1 MSATLKTLG
10 IDHLSASDRLALLGE
25 LWDSLAAEPDR
36 VPVTDAQKADLR
48 RRLDAAATDPNGGS
62 SWEAVK
68 ARLLGGS

>member
-10 IDHLSASDRLALLGE
+10 IDQLTASERLALLGE

-48 RRLDAAATDPNGGS
+48 RRLDAAAADPNGGS
-62 SWEAVK
+62 SWEDVK